1 MSEITGIN
9 EGQVRV
15 DATAVLAN
23 GTTYKTA
30 VTYQSVSE
38 LRSQNSTERRDT
50 ATAQIIQ
57 ELAQQQVTNEALVAE
72 CIDLMDQLWSG
83 LALDGT
89 ELEQAQA
96 HEFWAIL
103 LSRGEPAIRA
113 GLQLIQS
120 QTGSDQEREVWL
132 AFLAQ
137 AAMVDVPS
145 ADGSVTSRVLAW
157 QVWAAENG
165 ISP

>member
-1 MSEITGIN
+1 MSEITGVT

-30 VTYQSVSE
+30 VPYGSVSE
-38 LRSQNSTERRDT
+38 LRSQNASERQ
-50 ATAQIIQ
+50 ATAHAQIVQ
-57 ELAQQQVTNEALVAE
+57 ELAQQQVTSEALVAE

-83 LALDGT
+83 LTLDGT

-96 HEFWAIL
+96 HEYWAIL
-103 LSRGEPAIRA
+103 LSRGQPAIRA
-113 GLQLIQS
+113 GLGLIQS
-120 QTGSDQEREVWL
+120 QTGTDSEREVWL

-157 QVWAAENG
+157 QAWAAENG
-165 ISP
+165 LG